1 MIRIGVATLAIGR
14 QFADQFPS
22 EGSSLER
29 YATRLSCTEINSSF
43 YRPHQRK
50 TYERW
55 AATAP
60 DGFLF
65 SVKVPKTITH
75 ERRLVDVGDLL
86 DAFLDR
92 ARGLGDKLGPLL
104 VQLPPS
110 LTFDANLAEA
120 FFAALRARH
129 QGDIVIELRHAS
141 WFEREAEALL
151 VANRIAR
158 VLADPAKVPD
168 AAQFGGWR
176 ELAYARLHGSPRTYF
191 SSYEAPFLDDLARQ
205 VEGAQAAEVWVIF
218 DNTASGVALGDALA
232 LQARIGRPASDS
244 RGVTAR
250 T

>member
-14 QFADQFPS
+14 RFADQFPS

-29 YATRLSCTEINSSF
+29 YATRLNCTEINSSF

-65 SVKVPKTITH
+65 SVKVPKAITH

-110 LTFDANLAEA
+110 LVFDAAVAEA
-120 FFAALRARH
+120 FIATLRDRH
-129 QGDIVIELRHAS
+129 ASDVVVEPRHAS
-141 WFEREAEALL
+141 WFTEDANALL
-151 VANRIAR
+151 VRAKIAR
-158 VLADPAKVPD
+158 ILADPAKVPE
-168 AAQFGGWR
+168 AASFGGWPN
-176 ELAYARLHGSPRTYF
+176 LAYARLHGSPRMYY
-191 SSYEAPFLDDLARQ
+191 SSYEAAFLNALGRQ
-205 VEGAQAAEVWVIF
+205 VEEAQAADVWVIF
-218 DNTASGVALGDALA
+218 DNTASGVALGDAL
-232 LQARIGRPASDS
+232 LFQRRLGL
-244 RGVTAR
+244 VN
-250 T
+250 

>member
-14 QFADQFPS
+14 AYTDQFPA

-65 SVKVPKTITH
+65 SVKVPKAITH
-75 ERRLVDVGDLL
+75 ERRLVDAGDLL

-110 LTFDANLAEA
+110 LAFDAVLAES
-120 FFAALRARH
+120 FFATLRDRH
-129 QGDIVIELRHAS
+129 EGDAVIEPRHAG
-141 WFEREAEALL
+141 WFTEEAEALL
-151 VANRIAR
+151 VENRIAR
-158 VLADPAKVPD
+158 VLADPARFPQ
-168 AAQFGGWR
+168 AAQFGGWPQ
-176 ELAYARLHGSPRTYF
+176 LAYARLHGAPRMYF
-191 SSYEAPFLDDLARQ
+191 SPYEPPFLDTMARRI
-205 VEGAQAAEVWVIF
+205 EKAKAAQVWVIF
-218 DNTASGVALGDALA
+218 DNTASGAALGDALS
-232 LQARIGRPASDS
+232 LQGRVQAGAD
-244 RGVTAR
+244 GG
-250 T
+250 